1 MKRDYIEYI
10 KKFHKCQVYGDKINA
25 PLMDIALY
33 QLTRVLNK
41 FSAIIMNTKCMI
53 VFVTVFAFNGRA
65 LH

>member
-1 MKRDYIEYI
+1 
-10 KKFHKCQVYGDKINA
+10 
-25 PLMDIALY
+25 MDIALY

>member
-1 MKRDYIEYI
+1 
-10 KKFHKCQVYGDKINA
+10 
-25 PLMDIALY
+25 MDIALY

-53 VFVTVFAFNGRA
+53 VLVTVFAFNGRA